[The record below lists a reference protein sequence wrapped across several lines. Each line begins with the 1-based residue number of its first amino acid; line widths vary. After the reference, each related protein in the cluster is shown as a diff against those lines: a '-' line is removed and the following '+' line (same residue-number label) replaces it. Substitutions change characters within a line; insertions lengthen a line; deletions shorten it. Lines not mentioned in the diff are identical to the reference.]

1 MGTGKMT
8 DLDSSLA
15 LQENVKTQQEKYYG
29 LRGIKKKMEKNH
41 LDHCWYVGSINKQ
54 VNSAQKVT

>member
-29 LRGIKKKMEKNH
+29 LRGIKKKWKK
-41 LDHCWYVGSINKQ
+41 II
-54 VNSAQKVT
+54 